1 MKSVSFHMQQQSNS
15 PNSRNGFSIIAQFVS
30 HLPLHPSSHTLVYK
44 HTFSKIIARN
54 FSFFF
59 DRAILRSQSISPR
72 ISIPSLYMW
81 RIRQTWTEWESPWHA
96 YGHALLPR
104 FSLPTIIIIDTIGQ
118 TFSTRARGDSGRN
131 RKARRRRTVEISY
144 VTLNDS

>member
-15 PNSRNGFSIIAQFVS
+15 PNSRNGFSIIAQLVS

-59 DRAILRSQSISPR
+59 DRATSLDLNRYLGFPSRLSICDAYGKRGRNENHLGTLTVTPCSRDFPSPR
-72 ISIPSLYMW
+72 LLLSIRSAKRFQRVHAAIADVIEKHVDDEPSRL
-81 RIRQTWTEWESPWHA
+81 
-96 YGHALLPR
+96 
-104 FSLPTIIIIDTIGQ
+104 
-118 TFSTRARGDSGRN
+118 
-131 RKARRRRTVEISY
+131 
-144 VTLNDS
+144 VT

>member
-15 PNSRNGFSIIAQFVS
+15 PNSRNGFSIIAQLVS

-59 DRAILRSQSISPR
+59 DRATSLDLNRYLLRSDFHPV
-72 ISIPSLYMW
+72 SLYVTHTANVDGM
-81 RIRQTWTEWESPWHA
+81 RITLARLRSRPAPAIFPPHDYYYRYDRPNVFNA
-96 YGHALLPR
+96 C
-104 FSLPTIIIIDTIGQ
+104 
-118 TFSTRARGDSGRN
+118 TRR
-131 RKARRRRTVEISY
+131 
-144 VTLNDS
+144 